1 MLVKALADIFVADK
15 ANPVRSVLDFLGTPL
30 VALLIAVIVAMF
42 TLGRG
47 AGMNTAAASPAR
59 SSSRCPRSPASC

>member
-1 MLVKALADIFVADK
+1 MMGKALVDIFIDDSTNTLRQVFD
-15 ANPVRSVLDFLGTPL
+15 LLGTPL

-47 AGMNTAAASPAR
+47 SGMDRGTIAEDRRVLAAR
-59 SSSRCPRSPASC
+59 RSPASC